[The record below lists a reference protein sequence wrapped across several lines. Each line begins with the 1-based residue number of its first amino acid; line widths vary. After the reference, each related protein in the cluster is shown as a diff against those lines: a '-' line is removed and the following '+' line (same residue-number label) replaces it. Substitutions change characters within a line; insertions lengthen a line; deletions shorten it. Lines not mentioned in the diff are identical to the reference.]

1 MRLSQKCELYKGH
14 YLPIAAE
21 SELEL
26 EGTRAQGMRARLVSP
41 FSDELATKDVL
52 VHLIVFV
59 ACRCM
64 CRLLARI
71 VSTYCFHVLDGIDR
85 HHLYRSMDDA

>member
-1 MRLSQKCELYKGH
+1 MHTDGR
-14 YLPIAAE
+14 
-21 SELEL
+21 
-26 EGTRAQGMRARLVSP
+26 MRARLVSP

-64 CRLLARI
+64 YRLLARI
-71 VSTYCFHVLDGIDR
+71 VSNVFINSWHVACRDEMLT
-85 HHLYRSMDDA
+85 DD